1 MCILFDG
8 PVHQQTSS
16 VLRGRLQISHGSGGK
31 WPQQPI
37 GTADAPPAPQ
47 TRAWRYGGWK
57 KNPPASS
64 DMAIENPYKWVHI
77 WIWIGGQCRCLCI
90 FHVEIIYK
98 IMTNDDKWEVF
109 RHASARHVSFPES
122 NRSKIIA
129 VQKHVWESMSNKG
142 QLADASCGSWLLLV
156 ENTRNLIA
164 FEICVSSTLVGNDA
178 AFMVRTSLYGGF

>member
-1 MCILFDG
+1 MQICSCSTNHVESTSYCLVPHQKYQNEQGFNPHRTIIKSHMCILFDG

-64 DMAIENPYKWVHI
+64 DMATENPYKWVHV

-98 IMTNDDKWEVF
+98 IMTNDDGT
-109 RHASARHVSFPES
+109 P
-122 NRSKIIA
+122 
-129 VQKHVWESMSNKG
+129 
-142 QLADASCGSWLLLV
+142 C
-156 ENTRNLIA
+156 LI
-164 FEICVSSTLVGNDA
+164 SGKQS
-178 AFMVRTSLYGGF
+178 